1 MSTEAWDLLRSEH
14 ILQDHV
20 ALQIEEIFLDIV
32 HGKSFPQ
39 PRLRERQVP
48 AGRESK
54 RRSMRVHERQPPM
67 KTLFRFATLALVL
80 AQVSALPIKSLA
92 ATPEALKDP
101 AALKEKAPDTF
112 KVKFITTQG
121 EFLIEVTRAWSP
133 NGADRFYNLV
143 KNGFFDEV
151 RFFRV
156 VPGFVVQFGIHG
168 DPAIATKWLEAKIA
182 DDPLVESNKRG
193 FLTYAKSS
201 LPNSRSTQF
210 FINLGD
216 NTGLDG
222 QGFSPFGRV
231 TEGMDVVDKLYGG
244 YGEQLTRL
252 QGEIAA
258 KGNDY
263 LDKDFPKLDHIKK
276 ATLVK

>member
-1 MSTEAWDLLRSEH
+1 MKKL
-14 ILQDHV
+14 V
-20 ALQIEEIFLDIV
+20 
-32 HGKSFPQ
+32 
-39 PRLRERQVP
+39 RL
-48 AGRESK
+48 
-54 RRSMRVHERQPPM
+54 
-67 KTLFRFATLALVL
+67 ATLTL
-80 AQVSALPIKSLA
+80 AAAQIGTLTTTSRA

-112 KVKFITTQG
+112 KVRFITSQG
-121 EFLIEVTRAWSP
+121 EFLVDVTRSWSP

-168 DPAIATKWLEAKIA
+168 DPAIATKWLEAKIS
-182 DDPLVESNKRG
+182 DDPVVESNKRG

-216 NTGLDG
+216 NAGLDG
-222 QGFSPFGRV
+222 QGFSPFGKV
-231 TEGMDVVDKLYGG
+231 TEGMEVVDKLYGG

-252 QGEIAA
+252 QGEIAT
-258 KGNDY
+258 KGNEY
-263 LDKDFPKLDHIKK
+263 LNKDWPKLDHIKK
-276 ATLVK
+276 AMLVK